1 MYDIIIIGA
10 GPAGISASLYAKR
23 AGMNV
28 LVLYHGTSELEKA
41 HKIDNYYGFVDG
53 ISGKELFDNGI
64 KQAQN
69 LGVEVLE
76 KEITNIEMNMSAN
89 VDVSAGQQVIYNVK
103 AIDQTFEAKA
113 VIIATGN
120 KKVRPNIPG
129 IVEFEGKGI
138 SYCAICDGFFY
149 RNKNVA
155 VIGNGEFALSEAEDL
170 ENVVNSITILTNGAV
185 IGENEGASEEFV
197 GNKNKNENAIEGRVK
212 AGFEKYKIDTRKIKQ
227 IVGEQKVKA
236 IEFEDGDILEIDGI
250 FVAEGIAGGGSFAKK
265 LGIITKGDNGDNLEV
280 NENMETNIKG
290 IFACGNLTGG
300 LLQVNKAVYEG
311 AKAGLQAVKFV
322 KGDSLF

>member
-41 HKIDNYYGFVDG
+41 HKIDNYYGFADG

-76 KEITNIEMNMSAN
+76 KEITNIEMNVNA
-89 VDVSAGQQVIYNVK
+89 DVSENEGQQVIYNVK

-170 ENVVNSITILTNGAV
+170 ENVVNSITILTNGEA
-185 IGENEGASEEFV
+185 IRENEGASEENV
-197 GNKNKNENAIEGRVK
+197 RNENGFEGRFK
-212 AGFEKYKIDTRKIKQ
+212 GLSDKYKVDTRKIKQ
-227 IVGEQKVKA
+227 ITGEQKVKA

-265 LGIITKGDNGDNLEV
+265 LGIITKGNNGDNLEV

>member
-41 HKIDNYYGFVDG
+41 HKIDNYYGFADG

-76 KEITNIEMNMSAN
+76 KEITNIEMNVNA
-89 VDVSAGQQVIYNVK
+89 DVSENERQQVIYNVK

-155 VIGNGEFALSEAEDL
+155 IIGNGEFALSEAEDL
-170 ENVVNSITILTNGAV
+170 ENVVNSITKLTNWEADVESG
-185 IGENEGASEEFV
+185 SEERFK
-197 GNKNKNENAIEGRVK
+197 GLSD
-212 AGFEKYKIDTRKIKQ
+212 KYKVDTRKIKQ
-227 IVGEQKVKA
+227 ITGEQKVKA

-322 KGDSLF
+322 KGI

>member
-41 HKIDNYYGFVDG
+41 HKIDNYYGFADG

-76 KEITNIEMNMSAN
+76 KEITNIEMNVNADSNMN
-89 VDVSAGQQVIYNVK
+89 VSGNMNEGQQPIYNVK

-155 VIGNGEFALSEAEDL
+155 IIGNGEFALSEAEDL
-170 ENVVNSITILTNGAV
+170 ENVVNSITILTNGEADV
-185 IGENEGASEEFV
+185 ESGCEERFK
-197 GNKNKNENAIEGRVK
+197 GLSD
-212 AGFEKYKIDTRKIKQ
+212 KYKVDTRKIKQ
-227 IVGEQKVKA
+227 ITGEQKVKA

-311 AKAGLQAVKFV
+311 AKAGLQAVKCI
-322 KGDSLF
+322 KGI

>member
-10 GPAGISASLYAKR
+10 GPAGISASIYAKR

-41 HKIDNYYGFVDG
+41 HKIDNYYGFADG
-53 ISGKELFDNGI
+53 ISGKELFNSGI

-76 KEITNIEMNMSAN
+76 KEITNIEMNVNA
-89 VDVSAGQQVIYNVK
+89 DVSGNEGQQVIYNVK

-155 VIGNGEFALSEAEDL
+155 IIGNGEFALSEAEDL
-170 ENVVNSITILTNGAV
+170 ENVVNSITILTNGEA
-185 IGENEGASEEFV
+185 IGKNDGASEENV
-197 GNKNKNENAIEGRVK
+197 GNEN
-212 AGFEKYKIDTRKIKQ
+212 GFEDRFKEKFDKYKVDTRKIKQ
-227 IVGEQKVKA
+227 IIGEQKVKA

>member
-41 HKIDNYYGFVDG
+41 HKIDNYYGFADG

-69 LGVEVLE
+69 LGVEVIE
-76 KEITNIEMNMSAN
+76 KEITNIEMSMNA
-89 VDVSAGQQVIYNVK
+89 DVSGNEGQQVIYNVK

-155 VIGNGEFALSEAEDL
+155 IIGNGEFALSEAEDL
-170 ENVVNSITILTNGAV
+170 ENVVNSITILTNGEANV
-185 IGENEGASEEFV
+185 ESDASEN
-197 GNKNKNENAIEGRVK
+197 GLEGRVK
-212 AGFEKYKIDTRKIKQ
+212 GKFDKYKVDTRKIKQ
-227 IVGEQKVKA
+227 IIGEQKVKA

>member
-41 HKIDNYYGFVDG
+41 HKIDNYYGFADG

-76 KEITNIEMNMSAN
+76 KEITNIEMNVNADESEN
-89 VDVSAGQQVIYNVK
+89 EGQQVIYNVK

-155 VIGNGEFALSEAEDL
+155 IIGNGEFALSEAEDL
-170 ENVVNSITILTNGAV
+170 ENVVNSITILTNGEA
-185 IGENEGASEEFV
+185 IGKNEGASEENV
-197 GNKNKNENAIEGRVK
+197 GNEN
-212 AGFEKYKIDTRKIKQ
+212 GFEERFKGLSDKYKVDTRKIKQ
-227 IVGEQKVKA
+227 I
-236 IEFEDGDILEIDGI
+236 IGD
-250 FVAEGIAGGGSFAKK
+250 
-265 LGIITKGDNGDNLEV
+265 
-280 NENMETNIKG
+280 
-290 IFACGNLTGG
+290 
-300 LLQVNKAVYEG
+300 LL
-311 AKAGLQAVKFV
+311 
-322 KGDSLF
+322 

>member
-41 HKIDNYYGFVDG
+41 HKIDNYYGFADG
-53 ISGKELFDNGI
+53 ISGKELFENGI

-76 KEITNIEMNMSAN
+76 KEITNIEMNMSE
-89 VDVSAGQQVIYNVK
+89 GQQVIYNVK

-138 SYCAICDGFFY
+138 SYCGICDGFFY

-170 ENVVNSITILTNGAV
+170 ENVVNSITILTNGEA
-185 IGENEGASEEFV
+185 IWKNDGASEETV
-197 GNKNKNENAIEGRVK
+197 ENENGFEGRFK
-212 AGFEKYKIDTRKIKQ
+212 GLSDKYKVDTRKIKQ
-227 IVGEQKVKA
+227 IIGEQKVKA

-322 KGDSLF
+322 KGI